1 MEENANKKK
10 PSTHIRVINGKGY
23 VPVEDYIA
31 VRNYYFAIIKEL
43 RLKLG
48 KQ

>member
-1 MEENANKKK
+1 MEKADNK
-10 PSTHIRVINGKGY
+10 PTTHITVINGKGY
-23 VPVEDYIA
+23 IPVEDYIA